1 MRILQ
6 RHRVLADMTIQGG
19 LCIRVT
25 LYWLG
30 CLLSVAMTLGW
41 WTALDESPESV
52 VQWAQ
57 QFWNQYG
64 PVFVISLLVLP
75 LALLDCLI
83 MSNRFAGPLMRLRR
97 AMKRL
102 ANAESVEP
110 LHVRRR
116 DLLQEL
122 VNDFN
127 LAAARL
133 EESNAA
139 IVTTHQ
145 TDVASATCA
154 SQQQQMAS

>member
-1 MRILQ
+1 
-6 RHRVLADMTIQGG
+6 
-19 LCIRVT
+19 
-25 LYWLG
+25 
-30 CLLSVAMTLGW
+30 MTLGW
-41 WTALDESPESV
+41 WTALDGSPESV

-64 PVFVISLLVLP
+64 PVFVLSLLVLP

-83 MSNRFAGPLMRLRR
+83 MSNRYAGPLLQLRR

-102 ANAESVEP
+102 AKAESVEP

-116 DLLQEL
+116 DFLQEL

-127 LAAARL
+127 RAAARL

-145 TDVASATCA
+145 TDVASATNA
-154 SQQQQMAS
+154 SQLQQMTS